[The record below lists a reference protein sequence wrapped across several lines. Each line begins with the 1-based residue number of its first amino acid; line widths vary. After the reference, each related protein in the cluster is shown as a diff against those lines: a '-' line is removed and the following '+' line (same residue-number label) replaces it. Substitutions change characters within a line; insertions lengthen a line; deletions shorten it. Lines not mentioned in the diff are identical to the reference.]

1 MELILNGTQPI
12 YRQLADQ
19 IMLKIHT
26 GELKAGEKLPTER
39 DLAQQLYISRGTV
52 KKAYKELADNN
63 IIEIIQG
70 SGSYVY
76 AEKKIYDGERR
87 KQATAMI
94 NTLLDKLEVWDFPME
109 EIETL
114 LHMCIAH
121 RTRTARPVRCAIID
135 CNPESLGIF
144 KRQLSY
150 IPNVT
155 LSAILVDS
163 VIMDD
168 DPNSLL
174 ADYDLIFTTE
184 THYGQVAK
192 CLNGNCQTLFPV
204 SEALSRQ
211 CIISISTL
219 PKNASVGIVCT
230 SNKFANLIYEEMELF
245 CPLSGALPIHF
256 DVDADSI
263 LRFIQKYDA
272 IIISPDSVILDAGFS
287 DPRLQ
292 DFLDQGGRL
301 IPFDYMID
309 RGSLIHIEELISRT
323 LHEKYAQ

>member
-1 MELILNGTQPI
+1 MQFTLDGNKAI
-12 YRQLADQ
+12 YKQLAEQ
-19 IMLKIHT
+19 ILLKIRS
-26 GELKAGEKLPTER
+26 GELKAGQKLPTER
-39 DLAQQLYISRGTV
+39 ELAQQLYIARGTV

-76 AEKKIYDGERR
+76 TEKKLYDGGRR

-94 NTLLDKLEVWDFPME
+94 DKLLDKLEFWDFPME

-121 RTRTARPVRCAIID
+121 RTRASRPVRCAIID
-135 CNPESLGIF
+135 CNSESLGIF
-144 KRQLSY
+144 KQQLSY
-150 IPNVT
+150 LPNVT

-163 VIMDD
+163 IIMDD
-168 DPNSLL
+168 APDALL

-184 THYGQVAK
+184 THYDQVAQ
-192 CLNGNCQTLFPV
+192 CLKNDFGNLFAV

-219 PKNASVGIVCT
+219 PAGASIGIVTT
-230 SNKFANLIYEEMELF
+230 SNKFANLICEEIERF
-245 CPLSGALPIHF
+245 CPLPKPLSVHF
-256 DVDADSI
+256 DMDADSI
-263 LRFIQKYDA
+263 LRFIQNYDSV
-272 IIISPDSVILDAGFS
+272 IISPNSTILEPSFS

-292 DFLDQGGRL
+292 AFFDRGGRL

-309 RGSLIHIEELISRT
+309 RGSLIHIEELVSR
-323 LHEKYAQ
+323 LLREKYAQ

>member
-1 MELILNGTQPI
+1 MEFALNGTKPI
-12 YRQLADQ
+12 YQQLVDQ
-19 IMLKIHT
+19 ILLKIHT

-76 AEKKIYDGERR
+76 AEKKLYDGERR

-94 NTLLDKLEVWDFPME
+94 NELLDKLEVWNFPME

-114 LHMCIAH
+114 LHMCMAH

-150 IPNVT
+150 LPNVT

-184 THYGQVAK
+184 THYGQVSK
-192 CLNGNCQTLFPV
+192 CLGGNCQTLFPV

-219 PKNASVGIVCT
+219 PGNAAVGIVCS

-245 CPLSGALPIHF
+245 CPLTKPLPVHF
-256 DVDADSI
+256 DLDADSI

-272 IIISPDSVILDAGFS
+272 IIISPDSVILEPGFA
-287 DPRLQ
+287 DPNLSE
-292 DFLDQGGRL
+292 FLNRGGKL

-309 RGSLIHIEELISRT
+309 RGSLIHIEELISRI
-323 LHEKYAQ
+323 LHDKYAQ